1 MKRLLS
7 IFCVFTIFLSSCT
20 SQSNVSESK
29 KNDYKIAS
37 ASVVAS
43 YILDKLDMDIV
54 TKPTTKMQMPERYK
68 DVTEAGMSSDPN
80 FEKIISQGG
89 NLLIGD
95 IFFKKNIDE
104 KAKNYNIKTVYIDTS
119 SYEKFMNS
127 ILQVGDL
134 LSKTDKV
141 KTIVE
146 DLKKPIEEVK
156 QKYKNKKDLTFA
168 VIFGSSKSNMLA
180 TNHSYIGNLATN
192 IGAKNITEE
201 LIPDVTS
208 AYVDLSLEKLLL
220 KNPDVILRFSHGD
233 LEASKKNFDAVFE
246 SNSVYKS
253 LKAYKDKRI
262 YDLDPKIFNVSAD
275 FNSPN
280 AIRELGKILY
290 GQG

>member
-1 MKRLLS
+1 MKRLIS
-7 IFCVFTIFLSSCT
+7 IFCIFTVFLSACT
-20 SQSNVSESK
+20 SKTNTSENK
-29 KNDYKIAS
+29 KDEYKIAS

-43 YILDKLDMDIV
+43 YMLDKLDINIV
-54 TKPTTKMQMPERYK
+54 TKPTTKMKMPERYK

-80 FEKIISQGG
+80 FEKIISERG

-95 IFFKKNIDE
+95 VFFKKNIDE
-104 KAKNYNIKTVYIDTS
+104 KAKNYNIKTAYIDTS

-127 ILQVGDL
+127 ILQIGDL
-134 LSKTDKV
+134 LSKTDKA
-141 KTIVE
+141 KNIVE

-156 QKYKNKKDLTFA
+156 QKYNNKKDLTFA

-180 TNHSYIGNLATN
+180 TNYSYIGNLATN

-201 LIPDVTS
+201 LVPDSTS

-253 LKAYKDKRI
+253 LKAYQNKRI
-262 YDLDPKIFNVSAD
+262 YDLDPEYFNVSAD

-280 AIRELGKILY
+280 AILELGKILY
-290 GQG
+290 GQD

>member
-1 MKRLLS
+1 MKKLLS
-7 IFCVFTIFLSSCT
+7 IFSVFTIFLSACT
-20 SQSNVSESK
+20 SQSNVSENK
-29 KNDYKIAS
+29 KNEYKIAS

-43 YILDKLDMDIV
+43 HLLDKLDMDIV
-54 TKPTTKMQMPERYK
+54 AKPTTKMQMPEKYK
-68 DVTEAGMSSDPN
+68 NVTEAGMSSDPN

-89 NLLIGD
+89 NLLISD

-104 KAKNYNIKTVYIDTS
+104 KAKNYNIKTAYIDTS

-127 ILQVGDL
+127 ILQIGDL
-134 LSKTDKV
+134 LSKSDKA
-141 KTIVE
+141 KSIVE
-146 DLKKPIEEVK
+146 DLKKPIEEIK
-156 QKYKNKKDLTFA
+156 QNYNNKKDITFA

-180 TNHSYIGNLATN
+180 TNYSYIGNLATN

-220 KNPDVILRFSHGD
+220 KDPDVILRFSHGD
-233 LEASKKNFDAVFE
+233 LEASKKNFDAAFE

-253 LKAYKDKRI
+253 LKAYKNKKI
-262 YDLDPKIFNVSAD
+262 YDLDPKYFNVSAD
-275 FNSPN
+275 FNSPD

-290 GQG
+290 GQV